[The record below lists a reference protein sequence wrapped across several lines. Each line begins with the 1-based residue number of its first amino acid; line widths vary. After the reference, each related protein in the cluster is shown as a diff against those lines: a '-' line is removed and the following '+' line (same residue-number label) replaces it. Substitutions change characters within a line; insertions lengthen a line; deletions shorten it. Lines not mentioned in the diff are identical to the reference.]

1 MIKLNDVTFAY
12 KNGGTILKNL
22 SLHVKAG
29 ERVRITGESGIGK
42 TTVLRLIM
50 GLEKPRRGT
59 VTLADGARI
68 SAVFQEDRLIPNLS
82 AIDNVALFSAREKAA
97 EILTKLGLGDDMD
110 LKTEELSGGMKR
122 RVALARAL
130 ARPSEILILDEAM
143 TGLDEKNKERT
154 AAVVNE
160 YLEGRTLVCVTHDR
174 TEADLLGAKDV
185 SIVYNS

>member
-12 KNGGTILKNL
+12 KSGGTILKNL

-50 GLEKPRRGT
+50 GLEKPKRGT
-59 VTLADGARI
+59 VSLTDGARI

-143 TGLDEKNKERT
+143 TGLDEKNKART
-154 AAVVNE
+154 AAVINE